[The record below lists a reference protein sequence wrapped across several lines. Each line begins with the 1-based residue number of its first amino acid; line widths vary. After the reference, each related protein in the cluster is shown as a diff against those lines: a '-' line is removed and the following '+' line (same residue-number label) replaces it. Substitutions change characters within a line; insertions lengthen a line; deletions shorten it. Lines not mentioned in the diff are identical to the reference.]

1 MISLLRT
8 ERYLT
13 VDQLRIDVMPMV
25 FKHFTVEGNSGFDER
40 YYSPALEP
48 IGYLH
53 ANGRASKS
61 GNRRLG
67 ISPDAARR
75 RNARNRT
82 KDKLVEVLCSCGP
95 CGRGCQPWTLG
106 GGSKPWWALFLQ
118 GKLGRLSTRSHAEQ
132 SLFMYPNLCRK
143 AKYEDAEPRA
153 GLLGGRCSPYLS
165 WRMMRRSA
173 RRAANIA

>member
-1 MISLLRT
+1 
-8 ERYLT
+8 
-13 VDQLRIDVMPMV
+13 MV

-82 KDKLVEVLCSCGP
+82 KDKLVEVLLWAVRTGMSAMDSR
-95 CGRGCQPWTLG
+95 GRKQAVVGTL
-106 GGSKPWWALFLQ
+106 
-118 GKLGRLSTRSHAEQ
+118 
-132 SLFMYPNLCRK
+132 
-143 AKYEDAEPRA
+143 
-153 GLLGGRCSPYLS
+153 
-165 WRMMRRSA
+165 SA
-173 RRAANIA
+173 R